1 MTAVLHQAIN
11 NFWRYLAVILKRS
24 GTFTLKKLR
33 CELSSSFE
41 IFSDTEGG
49 DILLLQIALMIETKK
64 ENENKENIE

>member
-1 MTAVLHQAIN
+1 M
-11 NFWRYLAVILKRS
+11 AVILKRS

-41 IFSDTEGG
+41 IFSDTEEGG
-49 DILLLQIALMIETKK
+49 ILLLQIALMLETKK